1 MVGGLVS
8 RDRRRF
14 HRKAPMPSIKMPAM
28 PAYQPVAAAPKVE
41 VPSHAKRG
49 AASGRLRQHGIHII
63 ATAPPKQAATLTG
76 FIGDFI
82 EILLIKTHD

>member
-1 MVGGLVS
+1 MPTPN
-8 RDRRRF
+8 
-14 HRKAPMPSIKMPAM
+14 RKTPAM
-28 PAYQPVAAAPKVE
+28 PAYHLAAAAPRMN
-41 VPSHAKRG
+41 VPSHARRG
-49 AASGRLRQHGIHII
+49 AANGRLRQHGIHII